1 MLPLIQCPR
10 EDYSLR
16 AETVSLL
23 RSIGIGDELLCFG
36 GNATDDGVT
45 PSVSHLCELA
55 GGPPAGDERSA
66 ERQ

>member
-55 GGPPAGDERSA
+55 G
-66 ERQ
+66 

>member
-36 GNATDDGVT
+36 GNATDDGAT
-45 PSVSHLCELA
+45 PSVTILCELA
-55 GGPPAGDERSA
+55 G
-66 ERQ
+66 